1 MLPQKAAMQVSST
14 LVAFASAALTA
25 LAFWAD
31 GASVGT
37 VVTSATLIGA
47 AVLFTAKRA
56 SSAWVSVVIGFI
68 YLGAVSF
75 ISVAASLIDKATDE
89 TSNDQIFNA
98 STAIISIGLGW
109 TICDIILRKLAPTA

>member
-37 VVTSATLIGA
+37 FVTSATLIGP
-47 AVLFTAKRA
+47 AVLITAKRA
-56 SSAWVSVVIGFI
+56 SSA
-68 YLGAVSF
+68 
-75 ISVAASLIDKATDE
+75 SLIDKAFNE
-89 TSNDQIFNA
+89 TSNDQFFSG